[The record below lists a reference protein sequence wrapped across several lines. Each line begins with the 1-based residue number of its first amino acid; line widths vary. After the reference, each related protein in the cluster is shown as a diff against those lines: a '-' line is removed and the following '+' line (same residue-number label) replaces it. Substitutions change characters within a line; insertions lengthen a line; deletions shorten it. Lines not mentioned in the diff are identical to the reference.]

1 MAYLNFQ
8 IEHHLFPSMPQYNH
22 PTIAPR
28 VRALFEKHGVEYDV
42 RPYLECFR
50 VTYVN
55 LLAVGNP
62 QHSYHTHT
70 H

>member
-22 PTIAPR
+22 PKICHR

-42 RPYLECFR
+42 RPYWECIR
-50 VTYVN
+50 VTYAN
-55 LLAVGNP
+55 LWAVG
-62 QHSYHTHT
+62 HHDYHAHKE
-70 H
+70 